1 MTSPLIDAKT
11 LSARLEA
18 PHWVVVDCRFRLTQ
32 PNAGLE
38 MYKQAHIPGARYAH
52 LDHDLAGSPRPEE
65 GRHPLPSPEA
75 FKATIEQLGITN
87 ASNVV
92 AYDDASGA
100 IAARFW
106 WMLRWVGHDAVC
118 VLDSGIQ
125 GWEKAGFALESIDP
139 TWKSTQFSLGQ
150 VRKDWVVNTSD
161 IPEELAQGAA
171 LVDARSPVRYA
182 GQEEP
187 IDPKAGHIP
196 GAINYPFSRA
206 LDSTGAMRG
215 SSELRRELE
224 PLMKGPRGL
233 IATCG
238 SGVTACHLLLAVKAA
253 GLGDGRAYIG
263 SWSEWIRDPGREIET
278 EGSTPSE
285 TGS

>member
-1 MTSPLIDAKT
+1 MTSPLIDAQT
-11 LSARLEA
+11 LSARLED
-18 PHWVVVDCRFRLTQ
+18 PQWVVVDCRFRLTQ
-32 PNAGLE
+32 PDAGLE

-52 LDHDLAGSPRPEE
+52 LDQDLAASPRPEE

-75 FKATIEQLGITN
+75 FKATTEQLGI
-87 ASNVV
+87 SNSSTVV

-106 WMLRWVGHDAVC
+106 WMLRWVGHDAVF
-118 VLDSGIQ
+118 VLDRGIQ
-125 GWEKAGFALESIDP
+125 GWGKASLPLESTDP
-139 TWKSTQFSLGQ
+139 TWESAQFSLGQ
-150 VRKDWVVNTSD
+150 VREDWVVKTRD
-161 IPEELAQGAA
+161 IPGELAQGAA
-171 LVDARSPVRYA
+171 LVDARSPERYA

-187 IDPKAGHIP
+187 IDPIAGHIP
-196 GAINYPFSRA
+196 GAVNYPFSLA
-206 LDSTGAMRG
+206 LDSAGAMRDSG
-215 SSELRRELE
+215 ELRRELE
-224 PLMKGPRGL
+224 PLTQGPRGL

-278 EGSTPSE
+278 EGTTSDS
-285 TGS
+285 GS

>member
-11 LSARLEA
+11 LSVNLED
-18 PHWVVVDCRFRLTQ
+18 PHWVVVDCRFRLPQ

-52 LDHDLAGSPRPEE
+52 LDHDLAASPRPEE

-106 WMLRWVGHDAVC
+106 WMLRWVGHDTVF
-118 VLDSGIQ
+118 VLDRGVQ
-125 GWEKAGFALESIDP
+125 GWESAGFPLESTDP
-139 TWKSTQFSLGQ
+139 TWESTQFSLGQ
-150 VRKDWVVNTSD
+150 IREDWVVKTPD

-171 LVDARSPVRYA
+171 LVDARSPARYA

-187 IDPKAGHIP
+187 IDPIAGHIP
-196 GAINYPFSRA
+196 GAINYPFSLA
-206 LDSTGAMRG
+206 LDSTGAMRD
-215 SSELRRELE
+215 STELRRELE
-224 PLMKGPRGL
+224 PLIRGPRGF

-263 SWSEWIRDPGREIET
+263 SWSEWIRDPSREIET
-278 EGSTPSE
+278 DSTTSE